1 MIELSEFKKELGPLA
16 EELSEEE
23 ILKLR
28 EQQDQMA
35 EILFDTWLKKINQN
49 SDKIEL

>member
-1 MIELSEFKKELGPLA
+1 MIGLSEFKKELGPLA
-16 EELSEEE
+16 EKLSEED

-35 EILFDTWLKKINQN
+35 EYIFNSWLEEINSK
-49 SDKIEL
+49 SDKMNI